1 VSVERVAPPLRVT
14 ERLDYALKAVLLLA
28 QHEGEY
34 LTTQRIA
41 DYYAMSPKMLATVL
55 PALCDTGLLASRA
68 GWHGGFTL
76 ARPPS
81 EITVASI
88 VRATVGER
96 LLVVAGAGNGRVD
109 HGPATDATIDLVAE
123 ESPGALIDAFW
134 RSLDRHVQK
143 KLADVTAAHLLS
155 GGS

>member
-88 VRATVGER
+88 VRATAGER
-96 LLVVAGAGNGRVD
+96 VLAVAGAGNGRVE
-109 HGPATDATIDLVAE
+109 GGAAGATVDLVAE

-155 GGS
+155 GGC

>member
-1 VSVERVAPPLRVT
+1 MSVERVAPPLRVT

-28 QHEGEY
+28 QHEGAY
-34 LTTQRIA
+34 LTTQRVA
-41 DYYAMSPKMLATVL
+41 DHYSMSPKMLATVL
-55 PALCDTGLLASRA
+55 PALCDSGLLASRA

-88 VRATVGER
+88 VRAVLGER
-96 LLVVAGAGNGRVD
+96 VLAVAGAGSGRVD
-109 HGPATDATIDLVAE
+109 DDAASGATVDVVAE
-123 ESPGALIDAFW
+123 GSPGALIDAFW
-134 RSLDRHVQK
+134 RSLDRHVQT

-155 GGS
+155 GGC